1 MCIHYNI
8 LITQKH
14 LNRSFLKWVRRR
26 ENLRIQIT
34 IIGFFPPNF
43 LSVGRKQTLK
53 EVPFLVR
60 TARAHR
66 HSPRRPRHH
75 VVDRR
80 PLEAVEGGRG
90 GHGVSAHVF
99 KEHPVAD
106 VHLGQATALDDAIEA
121 VAGRSPYAG

>member
-34 IIGFFPPNF
+34 IIGFSPPNF

-60 TARAHR
+60 TARAL
-66 HSPRRPRHH
+66 
-75 VVDRR
+75 
-80 PLEAVEGGRG
+80 PLTT
-90 GHGVSAHVF
+90 SA
-99 KEHPVAD
+99 P
-106 VHLGQATALDDAIEA
+106 TS
-121 VAGRSPYAG
+121 RSGSSASGSR